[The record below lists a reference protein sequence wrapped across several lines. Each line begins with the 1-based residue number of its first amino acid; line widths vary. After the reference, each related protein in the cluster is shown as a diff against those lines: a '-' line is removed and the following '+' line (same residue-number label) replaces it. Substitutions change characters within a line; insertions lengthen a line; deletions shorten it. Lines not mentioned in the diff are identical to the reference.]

1 MEHKPL
7 ARTVMARWRHAR
19 IFGFGDRANPSAY
32 SPGLIISGND
42 PDLDISLAPFSV
54 DHDSSVLPAALH
66 LKARGNWAVPFA
78 DGDVPTYQALEG
90 HTLPPSLQ
98 EADSGQGQSSGPLLP
113 VTWQRL
119 VHDAELNDS
128 SLSPEIVVL
137 LDAVQIAG
145 HPGRFVQA
153 TRILRERFPGALL
166 WTPGLGG
173 PDNVALLAWLGVD
186 LFDLGRSQQASAR
199 DILLSRDGPRNVDS
213 TTGES
218 ATMQSQCSEWLA
230 AIAATRSAIRD
241 GTLRELV
248 EKQSLNS
255 PRLVEHLRRH
265 DAMLT
270 ENAPFSLHVDSGQRF
285 RCHSPVSREDPI
297 VTDWIQR
304 IESNYIPNESQRDV
318 LILLPCSAKKPYSN
332 SQSHRFFRSAIQN
345 RSAHQVIVTSP
356 LGLVPRELEEQWPAA
371 HYDVPVTGDWDRDE
385 LSTIRRMVA
394 NLVERVGYKR
404 VINHSGIDFNLEV
417 ETINTRP
424 EGVGASSKAAC
435 SVLKD
440 AVADAVAEFNLPH
453 VREKEWLIQKFSA
466 LSNWQ
471 FGINDWL
478 QGLHVGGK
486 PPRWLLLREKQ
497 QMAQWHPSAGR
508 FSFTK
513 AILPTL
519 RDSKTLR
526 EIEIGGTEPWKGDI
540 FHGMV
545 KSSPL
550 DLRIGEE
557 VLVIRDDQLLGSAR
571 CTAAGWEWK
580 GGVGRLAKS
589 QHRL

>member
-7 ARTVMARWRHAR
+7 ARTVLSRWRHAR
-19 IFGFGDRANPSAY
+19 IFGFGDRANPSAF
-32 SPGLIISGND
+32 SPGLVVTEND

-54 DHDSSVLPAALH
+54 VHDSTNLPAVLS
-66 LKARGNWAVPFA
+66 LKARGNWAVPFG
-78 DGDVPTYQALEG
+78 DGDVPNYLAAEG

-98 EADSGQGQSSGPLLP
+98 EADSGQGQTSGPLLP

-119 VHDAELNDS
+119 VHDVELNDLK
-128 SLSPEIVVL
+128 LSPEIVVL
-137 LDAVQIAG
+137 MDAVQIAG

-153 TRILRERFPGALL
+153 IRILRERFPGALL
-166 WTPGLGG
+166 WAPGIGG
-173 PDNVALLAWLGVD
+173 PDNIAVLAWFGVD
-186 LFDLGRSQQASAR
+186 LFDLARSQQAASR
-199 DILLSRDGPRNVDS
+199 DILLSRDGPRNIDS

-218 ATMQSQCSEWLA
+218 SAMSAQCAEWQA

-241 GTLRELV
+241 GTLRELA

-265 DAMLT
+265 DAMLSDT
-270 ENAPFSLHVDSGQRF
+270 PPLSLHVDSNQRF

-297 VTDWIQR
+297 VTDWIKR
-304 IESNYIPNESQRDV
+304 IETDYMPSESQREV

-345 RSAHQVIVTSP
+345 RSPHQVIVTSP
-356 LGLVPRELEEQWPAA
+356 LGIVPRELEEQWPAA
-371 HYDVPVTGDWDRDE
+371 HYDIPVTGDWDSDE
-385 LSTIRRMVA
+385 LLTIRRMVK

-404 VINHSGIDFNLEV
+404 VINHSGIDFDLPV

-435 SVLKD
+435 NVLRD
-440 AVADAVAEFNLPH
+440 AVEDAVKDFDLPIL
-453 VREKEWLIQKFSA
+453 REKEWLMHKFSA

-471 FGINDWL
+471 FGSNTWL
-478 QGLHVGGK
+478 EKLRVGGK
-486 PPRWLLLREKQ
+486 PPRWLLLKGNQ
-497 QMAQWHPSAGR
+497 QMAQWHPTTGR

-513 AILPTL
+513 AMLPKL
-519 RDSKTLR
+519 REKRTLR
-526 EIEIGGTEPWKGDI
+526 EVEINGKEPWKGDI

-545 KSSPL
+545 HSAPQ
-550 DLRIGEE
+550 DLRLGEE
-557 VLVIRDDQLLGSAR
+557 VLVIRDEKLLGSAR
-571 CTAAGWEWK
+571 CTAAGWEWQ